1 MKRIIL
7 IIIFS
12 LLSTFLFCESLD
24 NILAFYKNGDVLY
37 DNEEYQN
44 AIKSY
49 EQFWKKYNSNKAI
62 FFNKITA
69 TFEIDSN
76 KTVKESYYS
85 LYNIACCYSLLKDYE
100 NSEYYLKYSILAGY
114 PYLNHILEDK
124 DLYNLFSEKK
134 NLKEKI
140 VELFNLGNN
149 PNFLIGKQIYQEGMG
164 GLTFSFFQNKEGK
177 NVYTAYADIM
187 LDSAEVEYYGEG
199 EFLFQ
204 NYKVIFI
211 PDNYKK
217 ISRAYEN
224 NLRSEYEVKFGN
236 NDFLWYE
243 IGDPYY
249 QNHFLKSDWDG
260 FYKVEKEIL
269 IPNLSGKKKE

>member
-7 IIIFS
+7 IILFS
-12 LLSTFLFCESLD
+12 FLSTFVFCESLEK
-24 NILAFYKNGDVLY
+24 ILAFYKNGDVLY
-37 DNEEYQN
+37 DNKEYQN
-44 AIKSY
+44 AVESY
-49 EQFWKKYNSNKAI
+49 KQFWENYKLNKKIFSNE
-62 FFNKITA
+62 NKKL
-69 TFEIDSN
+69 FEIDSN
-76 KTVKESYYS
+76 NTVKESYYS

-140 VELFNLGNN
+140 IELFNLGNN
-149 PNFLIGKQIYQEGMG
+149 PNLLKGKQIFQEGMG

-177 NVYTAYADIM
+177 NVFTAYADIM
-187 LDSAEVEYYGEG
+187 LDGAEVEYYGEG
-199 EFLFQ
+199 EFLFR
-204 NYKVIFI
+204 NFKVILRS
-211 PDNYKK
+211 DNYKE
-217 ISRAYEN
+217 ISRVYEN
-224 NLRSEYEVKFGN
+224 NLRSEYEVEFDN

-243 IGDPYY
+243 IGDSY
-249 QNHFLKSDWDG
+249 NHDYFLKSDWDG

-269 IPNLSGKKKE
+269 IPNLND